1 MLGAMAESLLG
12 RVPDQ
17 SVRKGAAVALLVP
30 AVLVAEFFLFLNTGP
45 LNAAIVNSVGA
56 GVRSTAIALTLL
68 LIHALGDAYSP
79 KLIGYISDRHSLP
92 SGLALTL
99 VAMLV
104 AGVILLWG
112 ARFAPNL
119 GES

>member
-1 MLGAMAESLLG
+1 M
-12 RVPDQ
+12 
-17 SVRKGAAVALLVP
+17 P

-56 GVRSTAIALTLL
+56 QIRSTAIALNLF
-68 LIHALGDAYSP
+68 LIHAGDAFSP
-79 KLIGYISDRHSLP
+79 RLIGYISDRHSLQ

-99 VAMLV
+99 VAMLI
-104 AGVILLWG
+104 AEAILFWG

-119 GES
+119 GKS